1 MLHPI
6 VARRLEFDNVILD
19 LNHVAFNTDHNKN
32 NEDYIVFLNVKRAF
46 YKNFNLTCDMSLE
59 TLALYVYEN
68 ASVIVNGTQM
78 PRSPDF
84 VKHIAF
90 NASDRDQSMVVDFT
104 PEARIVIAR
113 KLRADE
119 RYYQRASGFADFQR
133 RHEQPPAPVERD
145 LHVRNAAD
153 RELEIKLFNM

>member
-68 ASVIVNGTQM
+68 TSVIVNGTQV
-78 PRSPDF
+78 PRSRDF